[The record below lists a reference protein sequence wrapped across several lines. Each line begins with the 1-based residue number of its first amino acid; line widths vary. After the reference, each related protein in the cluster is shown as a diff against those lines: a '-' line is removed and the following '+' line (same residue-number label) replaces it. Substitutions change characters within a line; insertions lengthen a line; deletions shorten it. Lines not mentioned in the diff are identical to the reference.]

1 MLIRSVIQNEALRN
15 ERMIRE
21 YEALLAELPKG
32 SLVCRR
38 KEYYYL
44 KYRENGKLNSIK
56 FRLYSHMA
64 RIREIFRNK
73 LALRKHYAEMLSALK
88 QEQKT
93 IHKILEGLA

>member
-1 MLIRSVIQNEALRN
+1 MLIYSVIQDEAFRN

-44 KYRENGKLNSIK
+44 KYRENGKLYDKYIGK
-56 FRLYSHMA
+56 DA
-64 RIREIFRNK
+64 DRISAVRDK
-73 LALRKHYAEMLSALK
+73 LELRKHYTEMLSVLR
-88 QEQKT
+88 QEQKA

>member
-21 YEALLAELPKG
+21 YEALLAQLPKG

-44 KYRENGKLNSIK
+44 KYRENGKLHDKYIGKDTGEVNK
-56 FRLYSHMA
+56 
-64 RIREIFRNK
+64 IREK
-73 LALRKHYAEMLSALK
+73 LILRKHYTEMLLALQK
-88 QEQKT
+88 EQKA
-93 IHKILEGLA
+93 IHKILEGLK